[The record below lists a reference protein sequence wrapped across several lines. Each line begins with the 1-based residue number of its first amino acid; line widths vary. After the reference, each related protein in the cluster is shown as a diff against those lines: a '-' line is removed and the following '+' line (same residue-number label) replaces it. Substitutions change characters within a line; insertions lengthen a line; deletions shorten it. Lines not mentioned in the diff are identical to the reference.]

1 MGKKSLPVYKI
12 VINPDDKDET
22 GINSIALVD
31 RPAIQSNFITFNEDI
46 KFSSDDVI
54 NSINNINIK
63 FKKKYY

>member
-31 RPAIQSNFITFNEDI
+31 RPAIQSNFITFNETKTHRLYLRPLRI
-46 KFSSDDVI
+46 
-54 NSINNINIK
+54 
-63 FKKKYY
+63 